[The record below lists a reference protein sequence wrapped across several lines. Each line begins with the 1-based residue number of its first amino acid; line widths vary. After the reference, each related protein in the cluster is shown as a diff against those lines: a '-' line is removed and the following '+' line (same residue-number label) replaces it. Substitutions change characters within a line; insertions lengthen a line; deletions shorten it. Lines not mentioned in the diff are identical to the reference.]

1 MAKLIFRYSTMFSG
15 KSAEILQIYKN
26 YERQNIK
33 GICLIPS
40 VDTASDGYI
49 RSRFSDITIP
59 AIKVKPDTNI
69 IDLILEIKDLKF
81 IIIDESNFLKKEQ
94 VDQLGTIVDYFDID
108 VMAYGLTTD
117 FQGHLFEG
125 AKRLIE
131 IADKVEKI
139 YVRSRCEC
147 GKTAIFNARF
157 INGIFSNEG
166 DNIVIDKNKKANT
179 TSSVVY
185 IPLCRKCYN
194 KYRQK

>member
-81 IIIDESNFLKKEQ
+81 IIID
-94 VDQLGTIVDYFDID
+94 
-108 VMAYGLTTD
+108 
-117 FQGHLFEG
+117 
-125 AKRLIE
+125 
-131 IADKVEKI
+131 
-139 YVRSRCEC
+139 
-147 GKTAIFNARF
+147 
-157 INGIFSNEG
+157 
-166 DNIVIDKNKKANT
+166 
-179 TSSVVY
+179 
-185 IPLCRKCYN
+185 
-194 KYRQK
+194 